1 VEEECICALRGGG
14 GAAARRP
21 HWVDWGMGTEAEE
34 GERDCD
40 GAAAVDTGE
49 GRRAWQRTP
58 GLSGKF
64 RPARKA

>member
-1 VEEECICALRGGG
+1 VEEEECICALRGGG

-21 HWVDWGMGTEAEE
+21 CWVDWGMVTEAEE

-49 GRRAWQRTP
+49 G
-58 GLSGKF
+58 
-64 RPARKA
+64 